1 MKKTKSCVYIQNAI
15 YLAPDEIRTCCQ
27 RFFVDGKLKG
37 DVSLLKVDEIKNITF
52 DDILHAKKNLIKI
65 INENSQS
72 PCSGCYH
79 LKEDLWENL
88 EDAHVETISI
98 ENHSICNMKCTYCSD
113 VYYGGLKP
121 KYKIQDILEGI
132 PHTSKNLHIAWGGG
146 EPTANKSFS
155 KDFQYINKKFEISTQ
170 RIFTNALLYSEEIQK
185 AIDSKKIS
193 ITTSVDA
200 GTEKTFN
207 FVRKAVNLKK
217 VITNLQK
224 YSQVNPDSITIKYIF
239 TDDNFKID
247 EVSSFFKLISENNLV
262 SCNFLI
268 SANFKDENI
277 SDEKLF
283 SIITLYFL
291 IHQSGNAKVTL
302 DDHIH
307 NKVKSISEKFIKDTN
322 TLFSSINIKIFA
334 DISLLIKSH
343 YSNDIILWGTGE
355 FSKRIIS
362 SSKII
367 QNLNIIGIVDGNPN
381 QWGKIFLNHKV
392 QDPNILLKNNASII
406 IASSNFYGEIAS
418 TMKNMGLNMSRIMP
432 NFLI

>member
-1 MKKTKSCVYIQNAI
+1 MKKIKSCVYIQNAI

-37 DVSLLKVDEIKNITF
+37 DVSLIKVDESK
-52 DDILHAKKNLIKI
+52 DISFNDIILAKKNLIKT
-65 INENSQS
+65 INESAQN

-79 LKEDLWENL
+79 LKEDLWKSL
-88 EDAHVETISI
+88 EDENIETISI

-121 KYKIQDILEGI
+121 KYKIQDILDGI
-132 PHTSKNLHIAWGGG
+132 PCTSKNLHIAWGGG
-146 EPTANKSFS
+146 EPTANKSFL
-155 KDFQYINKKFEISTQ
+155 KDFQYINEKFKISTQ
-170 RIFTNALLYSEEIQK
+170 RIFTNALLYSEEIKK
-185 AIDSKKIS
+185 AIDSRKIS

-207 FVRKAVNLKK
+207 IVRKALNLKK

-224 YSQVNPDSITIKYIF
+224 YSLVNPDLITIKYIF

-247 EVSSFFKLISENNLV
+247 EISSFFNLISDNNLMN
-262 SCNFLI
+262 CNFLI

-283 SIITLYFL
+283 SIITLFFL
-291 IHQSGNAKVTL
+291 IHQSGNAKITL

-307 NKVKSISEKFIKDTN
+307 NKVKSISEKFTN
-322 TLFSSINIKIFA
+322 DKNNYFSSINAKIFQ
-334 DISLLIKSH
+334 DISSLIKKH
-343 YSNDIILWGTGE
+343 YSNDIVLWGTGE

-362 SSKII
+362 GSRIIKDLKII
-367 QNLNIIGIVDGNPN
+367 GVVDGNPN
-381 QWGKIFLNHKV
+381 QWGSVFLGYKV
-392 QDPNILLKNNASII
+392 QDPNSLLKNDASII

-418 TMKNMGLNMSRIMP
+418 TIKNMGLSLSRIMP